1 MSFCKNKHIKEY
13 PEHRVCV
20 IDFLPCIER
29 AVKDTYNFFLELNV
43 PSTFFS
49 KNKKDLLKVFYH
61 YTFSNLCET
70 YQQCE
75 SAYRKVFATYNIEER
90 NVIPVLFLKNINTV
104 LKVCPVHWCKV
115 TSLNSPDVGIAASV
129 ASEKQIEVYSKLS
142 KFTKEKQL
150 TAISSKIKKS
160 RLFSNILVD
169 FSTVEK

>member
-75 SAYRKVFATYNIEER
+75 SVYRKVFATYNIEEH
-90 NVIPVLFLKNINTV
+90 NVIPTLFLENINTV

-115 TSLNSPDVGIAASV
+115 PSLNSPDVGIAAS
-129 ASEKQIEVYSKLS
+129 AATEKQVEVYSKLS
-142 KFTKEKQL
+142 KFTKDKQL

-169 FSTVEK
+169 FSVVEK